1 MPSKTAVIAYHYHV
15 LSGHQQLF
23 DQVES
28 RICTAY
34 RKGFSVVEITR
45 IIGSKKADYAHA
57 VLVKQ
62 KVINQGKRG
71 RPAKDSVPLVMSSYL
86 SRRSLSFAKWCAGW
100 GIDIWDAGHAIGEN
114 ADGPVLDAVRRDFPG
129 CYVKLRKLKTYP
141 DYVHP
146 PQCRS
151 NKLEAKVFWDDGEHC
166 YRAEQIENSIVLGF
180 GLSMEDAIRNLKVS
194 HNFGLMLVR
203 LEAGCGLSCS

>member
-57 VLVKQ
+57 VLVKH

-71 RPAKDSVPLVMSSYL
+71 RPAKDSVPPVMSSYL
-86 SRRSLSFAKWCAGW
+86 SRRSLSFAKWCAAW
-100 GIDIWDAGHAIGEN
+100 GFDIWGAGHAIREN

-151 NKLEAKVFWDDGEHC
+151 NKLEAKVIWDDGEHC
-166 YRAEQIENSIVLGF
+166 YRAEHMENSRVLGF

-203 LEAGCGLSCS
+203 LTAGCGIP

>member
-34 RKGFSVVEITR
+34 RKGLSVVEITR
-45 IIGSKKADYAHA
+45 IVGSKKADYAHS
-57 VLVKQ
+57 VLVKH
-62 KVINQGKRG
+62 KVISQGKRG
-71 RPAKDSVPLVMSSYL
+71 RPAKDSVPPVMSSYL

-100 GIDIWDAGHAIGEN
+100 GFDIGDAGYAIREN

-129 CYVKLRKLKTYP
+129 GYVKLRKLKEYP
-141 DYVHP
+141 IHP
-146 PQCRS
+146 PQCPS
-151 NKLEAKVFWDDGEHC
+151 NKLEAN
-166 YRAEQIENSIVLGF
+166 R
-180 GLSMEDAIRNLKVS
+180 LKTAPS
-194 HNFGLMLVR
+194 GDT
-203 LEAGCGLSCS
+203 G

>member
-45 IIGSKKADYAHA
+45 TIGSKKADYAHA
-57 VLVKQ
+57 VLVKH
-62 KVINQGKRG
+62 KVISQGKRG
-71 RPAKDSVPLVMSSYL
+71 RPAKDSVPPVMSSYL

-100 GIDIWDAGHAIGEN
+100 GFDIWDAGHAIREN

-129 CYVKLRKLKTYP
+129 CYVKMRKLKEYP

-151 NKLEAKVFWDDGEHC
+151 NKLEAKVIWDDGEHC
-166 YRAEQIENSIVLGF
+166 YRAEQIENSGVLGF

-203 LEAGCGLSCS
+203 LEAGCGIP

>member
-57 VLVKQ
+57 VLVKH
-62 KVINQGKRG
+62 KVINQGKMGAAGKGLRAPG
-71 RPAKDSVPLVMSSYL
+71 YVKLPEQTIPLLCQMV
-86 SRRSLSFAKWCAGW
+86 AGW
-100 GIDIWDAGHAIGEN
+100 GFDIWDAGHAIREN

-129 CYVKLRKLKTYP
+129 CYVKLRKLKAYP

-151 NKLEAKVFWDDGEHC
+151 NKLEAKVIWDDGEHC
-166 YRAEQIENSIVLGF
+166 YRAEQIENSGVRGF
-180 GLSMEDAIRNLKVS
+180 RLSMEDAIRNLKVS

-203 LEAGCGLSCS
+203 LEAGCGVSCS

>member
-1 MPSKTAVIAYHYHV
+1 MPSKNAIIAYRFHV

-23 DQVES
+23 NQVEGHI
-28 RICTAY
+28 RNAY

-57 VLVKQ
+57 VLVKHR
-62 KVINQGKRG
+62 VINQGKRG
-71 RPAKDSVPLVMSSYL
+71 RPAKNSVPPVMATYL

-100 GIDIWDAGHAIGEN
+100 EFDIWDAGYAIREN

-129 CYVKLRKLKTYP
+129 CYVKMLKLKGYP

-146 PQCRS
+146 PQCPS
-151 NKLEAKVFWDDGEHC
+151 KKLEANVIWDDGELC
-166 YRAEQIENSIVLGF
+166 YRAEKIENSTVRGY

-203 LEAGCGLSCS
+203 LEAGCGL

>member
-15 LSGHQQLF
+15 LSGHKQLF
-23 DQVES
+23 DQVEN
-28 RICTAY
+28 RICAAY

-57 VLVKQ
+57 VLVKH
-62 KVINQGKRG
+62 KVISQGKRG
-71 RPAKDSVPLVMSSYL
+71 RPAKDSVPPVMSSYL

-100 GIDIWDAGHAIGEN
+100 GFDIWDAGHAIREN
-114 ADGPVLDAVRRDFPG
+114 ANGPVLDAVRRDFPG
-129 CYVKLRKLKTYP
+129 CYVKLRKLKAYP

-151 NKLEAKVFWDDGEHC
+151 NKLEAKVIWDDGEHC
-166 YRAEQIENSIVLGF
+166 YRAEQIANTGVFGF

-203 LEAGCGLSCS
+203 LEAGCGIP

>member
-1 MPSKTAVIAYHYHV
+1 MPSKTAIIAYRFHV
-15 LSGHQQLF
+15 MSGHQQLF
-23 DQVES
+23 DQVEG

-57 VLVKQ
+57 VLVKHR
-62 KVINQGKRG
+62 VINQGKRG
-71 RPAKDSVPLVMSSYL
+71 RPAKDSVPPVLATYL
-86 SRRSLSFAKWCAGW
+86 SRRSLSFAKWCAAW
-100 GIDIWDAGHAIGEN
+100 EFDIGDAGHAIREN

-129 CYVKLRKLKTYP
+129 CYVKMRKLKEYP
-141 DYVHP
+141 P
-146 PQCRS
+146 LCPS
-151 NKLEAKVFWDDGEHC
+151 NKLEANVIWDDEELC
-166 YRAEQIENSIVLGF
+166 YRAEKVEDRTVRGY

-203 LEAGCGLSCS
+203 LEAGCGL

>member
-57 VLVKQ
+57 VLVKH
-62 KVINQGKRG
+62 KVISQGKRG
-71 RPAKDSVPLVMSSYL
+71 RPAKDSVPPVMSSYL
-86 SRRSLSFAKWCAGW
+86 SRRSLSYAKWCAGW
-100 GIDIWDAGHAIGEN
+100 GFDIWDAGHAIREN

-129 CYVKLRKLKTYP
+129 CYVKLRKLKAYP

-151 NKLEAKVFWDDGEHC
+151 NKLEAKVIWDDGEHC
-166 YRAEQIENSIVLGF
+166 YRAEQIENSGVRGF
-180 GLSMEDAIRNLKVS
+180 RLSMEDAIRNLKVS

-203 LEAGCGLSCS
+203 LEAGCKISCF

>member
-34 RKGFSVVEITR
+34 QKGFSVVEITR
-45 IIGSKKADYAHA
+45 IIGSKKADYVHA
-57 VLVKQ
+57 VLVKH
-62 KVINQGKRG
+62 KVISQGKRG
-71 RPAKDSVPLVMSSYL
+71 RPAKDSVPPVMSSYL

-100 GIDIWDAGHAIGEN
+100 GFDIWDAGHAIREN
-114 ADGPVLDAVRRDFPG
+114 GDGPVLEAVRRDFPG
-129 CYVKLRKLKTYP
+129 CYVKMRKLKEYP

-146 PQCRS
+146 PQCRP
-151 NKLEAKVFWDDGEHC
+151 NKLEAKVIWDDGEHC
-166 YRAEQIENSIVLGF
+166 YRAEQIENSIVRGF

-194 HNFGLMLVR
+194 HNFGLMRVR
-203 LEAGCGLSCS
+203 LEAGCGVSSF

>member
-1 MPSKTAVIAYHYHV
+1 MVRPQSH
-15 LSGHQQLF
+15 
-23 DQVES
+23 ES

-100 GIDIWDAGHAIGEN
+100 GFDIGDAGYAIREN

-129 CYVKLRKLKTYP
+129 GYVKLRKLKEYP
-141 DYVHP
+141 IHP
-146 PQCRS
+146 PQCPS
-151 NKLEAKVFWDDGEHC
+151 NKLEAN
-166 YRAEQIENSIVLGF
+166 R
-180 GLSMEDAIRNLKVS
+180 LKTAPS
-194 HNFGLMLVR
+194 GDT
-203 LEAGCGLSCS
+203 G

>member
-1 MPSKTAVIAYHYHV
+1 MPSKTAIIAYRFHI

-23 DQVES
+23 DQVEGC
-28 RICTAY
+28 ICTAY

-57 VLVKQ
+57 VLVKHR
-62 KVINQGKRG
+62 VINQGKRG
-71 RPAKDSVPLVMSSYL
+71 RPAKDSVPPVLATYL

-100 GIDIWDAGHAIGEN
+100 GFDIWYAGHAIREN
-114 ADGPVLDAVRRDFPG
+114 ADGPVLEAVRRDFPG
-129 CYVKLRKLKTYP
+129 CFVKMLKLKEYP

-146 PQCRS
+146 PQCPS
-151 NKLEAKVFWDDGEHC
+151 NKLEANVIWDDEELC
-166 YRAEQIENSIVLGF
+166 YRAEKVEDRTVRGY